1 MRSQIIAQTGP
12 GTTAWIP
19 LDPRAQV
26 FGVGMGAV
34 VTGTVNYT
42 IEYTFDAIMDPLFT
56 TTVTAFPHATMVAQT
71 ANSSGNFAF
80 PCTAI
85 RINQASG
92 TGTTTLTILQQTGQ
106 G

>member
-1 MRSQIIAQTGP
+1 MRRLIVTQVGTGVS
-12 GTTAWIP
+12 AWEP

-34 VTGTVNYT
+34 VSGTATYT
-42 IEYTFDAIMDPLFT
+42 IEYTFDAIMDPNVGT
-56 TTVTAFPHATMVAQT
+56 ITAFPHATMAAQT

-80 PCTAI
+80 PCAAV

-92 TGTTTLTILQQTGQ
+92 TGTVTLTILQQTGQ